1 MKKYPLIIG
10 NEEVFTEDTH
20 IVYNKYTGEPY
31 AQISLAGPEQV
42 EAAASAAY
50 EAFRSVPFDAL
61 ARYNVLMKAS
71 QLLSERAD
79 DLAMTMV
86 AEAGKTL
93 QDAKNEVLWSVDLL
107 TESAEEARRL
117 HGTCFGF
124 WGDGWMDSRTCY
136 TRKEPIG
143 PVAAI
148 APFNFP
154 LNLVIHKIAPALA
167 AGNPVLLKPAEVTSV
182 IGLKICR
189 LLMDAGAPK
198 GYVSCLTGSGSAIGP
213 LLTANE

>member
-93 QDAKNEVLWSVDLL
+93 QDAKMRCSGPW
-107 TESAEEARRL
+107 
-117 HGTCFGF
+117 TC
-124 WGDGWMDSRTCY
+124 
-136 TRKEPIG
+136 
-143 PVAAI
+143 
-148 APFNFP
+148 
-154 LNLVIHKIAPALA
+154 
-167 AGNPVLLKPAEVTSV
+167 
-182 IGLKICR
+182 
-189 LLMDAGAPK
+189 
-198 GYVSCLTGSGSAIGP
+198 
-213 LLTANE
+213 